1 MSVFDD
7 YSKAEIENMTL
18 DVYEGL
24 SYLDQV
30 RIRQAF
36 PSVSDRLLAESREAM
51 EEATRRHNAD
61 IVANSRMPLNQC
73 QQPRKKRSQ
82 NAVQSA
88 QKPFRSLSLD
98 GMTTHQIL
106 HLTAREFDA
115 LSYIDQAKVYK
126 EHKQVYDRIMEEER
140 AEREAERKKWFEK
153 YG

>member
-24 SYLDQV
+24 SYLDQL
-30 RIRQAF
+30 RIRQEY
-36 PSVSDRLLAESREAM
+36 PETSDRLLAESREAM
-51 EEATRRHNAD
+51 EDARKRHNAD
-61 IVANSRMPLNQC
+61 IVGYSRMPLNQC
-73 QQPRKKRSQ
+73 QPRKKSLQ
-82 NAVQSA
+82 NAVQGT

-106 HLTAREFDA
+106 HLTAQEFDS
-115 LSYIDQAKVYK
+115 LSYVDQAKVYK